1 MDWDADRHGEE
12 EQGRNKK
19 REARGLLSDKKAH
32 ATERRGERNGAGI
45 LTHFYL
51 LYLFLTSSPPDV
63 LLRPLGYMGTSGE
76 AVN

>member
-1 MDWDADRHGEE
+1 MDRDADRHGEE
-12 EQGRNKK
+12 ERGRNKK
-19 REARGLLSDKKAH
+19 RKASGLLSDKKVH
-32 ATERRGERNGAGI
+32 ATWRRGERNGAGI

-63 LLRPLGYMGTSGE
+63 LLQLLGYTGTSGE